1 MRLVKSGPSISML
14 SIDRG
19 NDKNIFYTRMKIGVF
34 DSGIGGIT
42 VLTEIARQFPGHE
55 FSYFGDTANVPYGSK
70 SPAQIKNLCTSAA
83 ERIHKHKLDL
93 VVVACNTAASH
104 ALTEIKKE
112 LKPIPVIDVVSAG
125 VSTISKQLSIKE
137 INSVLVLAT
146 KSTVQSHIYHKQLST
161 LRANLQIIEQPC
173 PLLVPLIEE
182 GWVSHK
188 ILNEVVKEYLSPYFK
203 TKHGLALLAC
213 THYPWI
219 KSNFEKLLTG
229 WKVVDSAMAVTEMIR
244 ATSPNLNLQ
253 SKKPKASRYKWFF
266 SDPEAVP
273 RFPFSIN
280 QSLPKSPKILAF

>member
-1 MRLVKSGPSISML
+1 
-14 SIDRG
+14 
-19 NDKNIFYTRMKIGVF
+19 MKIGVF

-83 ERIHKHKLDL
+83 KRIHRHKLDL
-93 VVVACNTAASH
+93 VVIACNTAASH
-104 ALTEIKKE
+104 ALAEIKKE
-112 LKPIPVIDVVSAG
+112 LKSIPVIDVVSAG
-125 VSTISKQLSIKE
+125 VSTISKQLSAKE
-137 INSVLVLAT
+137 VNSVLVLAT

-161 LRANLQIIEQPC
+161 LRTDLQITEQPC

-182 GWVSHK
+182 GWVTHK

-203 TKHGLALLAC
+203 TKHGVALLAC

-219 KSNFEKLLTG
+219 KSNFKKFLTE
-229 WKVVDSAMAVTEMIR
+229 WEVVDSAMAVTEMIR
-244 ATSPNLNLQ
+244 ATNPSLNLI
-253 SKKPKASRYKWFF
+253 SKKTKPSHYKWFF

-273 RFPFSIN
+273 RFPFSLNKI
-280 QSLPKSPKILAF
+280 LPNNPKILSF